1 MGKLL
6 SIRNLLAATSLAAII
21 TLPALAQT
29 NTDAGTTPPTP
40 QSIAME
46 LFAGANSALRSDDY
60 ESARRMLEAA
70 LDLKPGHPA
79 ILRGL
84 YRVAVQA
91 EEPGDALAVLERIAA
106 AGLGYDTADEADWLA
121 EADHQRFAAISRQ
134 LDANLAPAGQA
145 ERAARIERPDALI
158 EGVAIDIETD
168 RIFLSSVAE
177 REILMLEPFAP
188 NEPEVF
194 ADREDGLWSVFGIAV
209 DDRNR
214 MVWATSGVVP
224 QTPMAAG
231 EEAGTALFAFD
242 MTTGDLYRRY
252 EFEGAERLGDFVVRD
267 GIVYVSDSAAPR
279 IYVLDSLS
287 GQLELL
293 VEDERFVSLQGLA
306 LAHGALY
313 AADYAMGIWRI
324 DLGDHSVSLVRPGD
338 ESLIGVDGFLN
349 TRDGRLIAVRNGASP
364 HQVMAIDLDATGHA
378 VANVDV
384 ILRSHPDMAGD
395 TEPTLID
402 LADGRGWLV
411 ANAAWPQF
419 PADGSVPDAPRP
431 ATVILQF
438 QLPSADD

>member
-1 MGKLL
+1 MDKFH
-6 SIRNLLAATSLAAII
+6 SIRNLLAATGLAALIA
-21 TLPALAQT
+21 LPAMAQD
-29 NTDAGTTPPTP
+29 NGANAGATAPTP

-46 LFAGANSALRSDDY
+46 LFAGANTALRSDDY

-84 YRVAVQA
+84 YRVAQQA
-91 EEPGDALAVLERIAA
+91 ERPDDALDVLERMAA
-106 AGLGYDTADEADWLA
+106 AGLSYDTADEAGWLA
-121 EADHQRFAAISRQ
+121 VTDSQRFAAINQQ
-134 LDANLAPAGQA
+134 LAANLAPAGQA
-145 ERAARIERPDALI
+145 ERAARIDRPDALI

-168 RIFLSSVAE
+168 RIFLSSVAG

-188 NEPEVF
+188 NEPVVF

-209 DDRNR
+209 DDRSR
-214 MVWATSGVVP
+214 MVWAASGVVP
-224 QTPMAAG
+224 QTPLAAD
-231 EEAGTALFAFD
+231 EETGTALFAFD

-252 EFEGAERLGDFVVRD
+252 EIEGAERLGDFVVRD
-267 GIVYVSDSAAPR
+267 GMVYVADAGAPR
-279 IYVLDSLS
+279 IYVLNSLS

-293 VEDERFVSLQGLA
+293 VEDPRFVSLQGLA

-338 ESLIGVDGFLN
+338 ESLIGIDGFLN
-349 TRDGRLIAVRNGASP
+349 TREGRLIAVRNGVSP
-364 HQVMAIDLDATGHA
+364 HQLMAIDLDAAGHA

-384 ILRSHPDMAGD
+384 LLRGHRDMTDD
-395 TEPTLID
+395 TEPTLVD

-411 ANAAWPQF
+411 ANAAWPLF
-419 PADGSVPDAPRP
+419 PEDGSAPDEPRP
-431 ATVILQF
+431 ATIILQF
-438 QLPSADD
+438 RLP

>member
-1 MGKLL
+1 MGKFL
-6 SIRNLLAATSLAAII
+6 SIRNFLAATGLAALV
-21 TLPALAQT
+21 TLPAPAQT
-29 NTDAGTTPPTP
+29 SADAGPATPTP

-46 LFAGANSALRSDDY
+46 LFAGANTALRSDDY
-60 ESARRMLEAA
+60 ESARRMLESA

-84 YRVAVQA
+84 YRVAEQA
-91 EEPGDALAVLERIAA
+91 EQPRDALDVLERIAA
-106 AGLGYDTADEADWLA
+106 AGLGFDTTGEADWLA
-121 EADHQRFAAISRQ
+121 SADSERFAAITRQ

-168 RIFLSSVAE
+168 RIFLSSVAG

-188 NEPEVF
+188 NTPEVF

-209 DDRNR
+209 DDRSR

-224 QTPMAAG
+224 QTPMAAD
-231 EEAGTALFAFD
+231 EDSGTALFAFD

-252 EFEGAERLGDFVVRD
+252 EIEEAERLGDFVVRD

-293 VEDERFVSLQGLA
+293 VEDPRFVSLQGLA

-313 AADYAMGIWRI
+313 VADYAMGIWRI
-324 DLGDHSVSLVRPGD
+324 DLGDHSASLVRPGD
-338 ESLIGVDGFLN
+338 ESLIGIDGFLN
-349 TRDGRLIAVRNGASP
+349 TRDGRLIAVRNGVSP

-378 VANVDV
+378 VANVEV
-384 ILRSHPDMAGD
+384 ILRGHRDMAGD

-411 ANAAWPQF
+411 ANAAWPLF
-419 PADGSVPDAPRP
+419 PEDGSAPEAPRP

-438 QLPSADD
+438 QLP